1 MTSDPDLKTLD
12 VATAGYDGG
21 AARDFNGDGDTKP
34 EILVIERTH
43 ERIWAANNT
52 LRCGG
57 MVATVKDHEVTV
69 PLKHTD
75 VKASVAG
82 YISTVNVTQQF
93 TNPYDSKIEAVYV
106 FPLPENAAVND
117 FVMTIGERKIRG
129 IIREREQAEQIY
141 AAAKAQGYVASLMTQ
156 ERPNIFT
163 QKVANIEP
171 GKAIDINIKYYS
183 TLTYSDGG
191 YEFFF
196 PMVVGPR
203 FNPAGTTEGVGA
215 VAKGA
220 EGASGQKTEV
230 QYLRPEQ
237 RSGHDISLAVDIDAG
252 VSIERI
258 ECHDHAIE
266 VQRPSPTTARVR
278 LSDRDNIPNRDFVLR
293 YQVAGDYVKSAMMTH
308 EDSRGGFFT
317 MMLVPPKDLA
327 KVQRGAL
334 EMVFVLDCSGS
345 MSGRPIE
352 QAKAAI
358 ERGLMR
364 LQPGDSFQ
372 IIDFA
377 ETATALGNGPLDA
390 TPENIR
396 RGLAF
401 LKPLDANGGTYMI
414 NGLRASL
421 DFPHDSERLR
431 FVAFCTDGFIGDEPE
446 ILSELHQRLN
456 HSRVFTFGVGNCNR
470 YLLDSMSRM
479 GSGVAAFPGLQD
491 DAGAV
496 MDSFFDRIS
505 HPALCELSVD
515 WAGAQ
520 VSEVYP
526 SRLPD
531 LFVGRP
537 VIITGRFTGKMPEAV
552 RVTGRVG
559 RQNKTIEVA
568 VSEAGGQDA
577 NAALAQVWART
588 KLAEMGD
595 QATWNASRDGGYQR
609 DDAPDRARLWDAL
622 AVHGVSGGGL
632 DDADERG
639 VWDDG
644 QRAGACAGGCEV

>member
-1 MTSDPDLKTLD
+1 
-12 VATAGYDGG
+12 
-21 AARDFNGDGDTKP
+21 
-34 EILVIERTH
+34 
-43 ERIWAANNT
+43 
-52 LRCGG
+52 
-57 MVATVKDHEVTV
+57 
-69 PLKHTD
+69 
-75 VKASVAG
+75 
-82 YISTVNVTQQF
+82 
-93 TNPYDSKIEAVYV
+93 
-106 FPLPENAAVND
+106 
-117 FVMTIGERKIRG
+117 MTIGDRTIRG

-141 AAAKAQGYVASLMTQ
+141 AAAKAQGYVASIMTE

-203 FNPAGTTEGVGA
+203 FNPAGTTDGVGA

-252 VSIERI
+252 VSIEKITCR
-258 ECHDHAIE
+258 DH
-266 VQRPSPTTARVR
+266 VVDVLRHSPTAATVR
-278 LSDRDNIPNRDFVLR
+278 LSQSDNIPNRDFVLR
-293 YQVAGDYVKSAMMTH
+293 YEVAGDYVKSAMMTH

-377 ETATALGNGPLDA
+377 ETATALGNGPLEA

-421 DFPHDSERLR
+421 DFPHD
-431 FVAFCTDGFIGDEPE
+431 
-446 ILSELHQRLN
+446 
-456 HSRVFTFGVGNCNR
+456 
-470 YLLDSMSRM
+470 
-479 GSGVAAFPGLQD
+479 
-491 DAGAV
+491 
-496 MDSFFDRIS
+496 
-505 HPALCELSVD
+505 
-515 WAGAQ
+515 
-520 VSEVYP
+520 
-526 SRLPD
+526 
-531 LFVGRP
+531 
-537 VIITGRFTGKMPEAV
+537 AV
-552 RVTGRVG
+552 RGV
-559 RQNKTIEVA
+559 
-568 VSEAGGQDA
+568 
-577 NAALAQVWART
+577 L
-588 KLAEMGD
+588 
-595 QATWNASRDGGYQR
+595 
-609 DDAPDRARLWDAL
+609 
-622 AVHGVSGGGL
+622 HGWVYW
-632 DDADERG
+632 E
-639 VWDDG
+639 
-644 QRAGACAGGCEV
+644 